1 MELLFCDY
9 IKDEE
14 GGYQLLPGISRD
26 LWATQMPS
34 IKKVYDKN
42 ELYAKAKMD
51 DIFTKE
57 MMDGATILDCREV
70 RSGWFENDHKGRFIF
85 HPFPS
90 LAQIA
95 PVNAIVCMDVDGDG
109 NMDIIAGGN
118 EYQAAVTTGRYDASY
133 GVLLKG
139 DGRGGFTAVGAGK
152 SGLILDGD
160 VKDLKLVHT
169 PEGRVLM
176 VAVNDAPMEAWRMR
190 GK

>member
-1 MELLFCDY
+1 
-9 IKDEE
+9 
-14 GGYQLLPGISRD
+14 
-26 LWATQMPS
+26 MPS

-51 DIFTKE
+51 DVFTKE

-109 NMDIIAGGN
+109 NMDVILGGN

-139 DGRGGFTAVGAGK
+139 DGRGGFRAIGPGA

-160 VKDLKLVHT
+160 VKDLKVVGSAGGRILVA
-169 PEGRVLM
+169 
-176 VAVNDAPMEAWRMR
+176 AVNDGPMGAYRVR
-190 GK
+190 GGGK